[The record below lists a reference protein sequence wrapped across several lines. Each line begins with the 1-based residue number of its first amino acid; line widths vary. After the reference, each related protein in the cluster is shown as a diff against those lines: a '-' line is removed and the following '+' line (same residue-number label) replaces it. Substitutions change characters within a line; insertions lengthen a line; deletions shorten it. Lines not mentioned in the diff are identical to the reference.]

1 MSRTAALELL
11 RGAEPIVIET
21 LRDKVLHRLKDAI
34 LTGSFAPGQA
44 LTVRGVA
51 DALGT
56 SPTPVREALQR
67 LMAEQVL
74 EGVPNRYY
82 RVPLMTREKFVE
94 IREIRATLEGMAAEK
109 ASSKISE
116 AEIERLK
123 LTLVEGEKALAE
135 QDIQAY
141 LTANETFHFTIYRAA
156 QSPVLLRSIE
166 LLWLQVGPYLNY
178 LAADILSTE
187 DLDAFHRVAIAAL
200 ARGDGAA
207 ARDALKNDILTWGKN
222 LEERISSASGSEQ
235 PAVL

>member
-1 MSRTAALELL
+1 MSRATMESL
-11 RGAEPIVIET
+11 RSAEPIVIET

-51 DALGT
+51 EALGT

-94 IREIRATLEGMAAEK
+94 IREIRAVLEGMAAEK
-109 ASSKISE
+109 ASARISPP
-116 AEIERLK
+116 EIARLRQA
-123 LTLVEGEKALAE
+123 LVHGEQALAK
-135 QDIQAY
+135 QNIQAY
-141 LTANETFHFTIYRAA
+141 LTANEEFHFTIYRAA
-156 QSPVLLRSIE
+156 QAPVLLRSIE

-187 DLDAFHRVAIAAL
+187 DLEAFHREAIAAL
-200 ARGDGAA
+200 ERRDGPA
-207 ARDALKNDILTWGKN
+207 ARDAMRNDILTWGKN
-222 LEERISSASGSEQ
+222 LEERISSAG
-235 PAVL
+235 A